1 MLRRHF
7 WPATAM
13 LATSLRGETETST
26 DAQLAKC
33 RAQIDEADE
42 QIVQWLNRRAAVVVE
57 VGKIKQR
64 AKLPVTAPARERQVF
79 ARIAEKGKAGPLSPE
94 ALQRIYTT
102 IIQEMKGLEKKL
114 PG

>member
-7 WPATAM
+7 FSAAAM
-13 LATSLRGETETST
+13 LGTSLRGETETST
-26 DAQLAKC
+26 DAQLVKC

-57 VGKIKQR
+57 VGKIKKG
-64 AKLPVTAPARERQVF
+64 AKLPVTAPARERQVL
-79 ARIAEKGKAGPLSPE
+79 ARITEKGKAGPLSPE

-102 IIQEMKGLEKKL
+102 IIQEMKGLE
-114 PG
+114 